1 MEGLTV
7 ALIVHADRPGFWIL
21 QTILV
26 VFALA
31 VLMSVV
37 AEVLRRR
44 QGDRPED

>member
-21 QTILV
+21 QVILV

-31 VLMSVV
+31 VLVSVV
-37 AEVLRRR
+37 PEVLRWW
-44 QGDRPED
+44 QEDRPEE